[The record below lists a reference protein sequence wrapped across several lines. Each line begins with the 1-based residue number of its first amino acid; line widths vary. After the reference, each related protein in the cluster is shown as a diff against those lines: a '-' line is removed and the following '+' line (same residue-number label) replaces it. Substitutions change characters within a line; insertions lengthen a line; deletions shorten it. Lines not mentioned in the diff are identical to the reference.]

1 MEFNAV
7 VGHDHQK
14 RMLSTLV
21 ERGKLPHALLFA
33 GPRGIGKRT
42 LALELVKHLFCER
55 RTACNAC
62 RPCRNLAAGHHP
74 DFALLEGETS
84 IKIDELRE
92 IRKEVFEPPYEAPVR
107 VILIDNGEV
116 MTREAA
122 NALLKTLEEPPPS
135 NLFIIITS
143 REQEIPLTVRSRCMR
158 IRFGPLSTDTV
169 RAYYERVLKLPEARA
184 EAFAAV
190 SNGSIAAG
198 LFWMD
203 EEHSRMREQVAALLM
218 GEKRP
223 FTKAALVA
231 ERMAAK
237 GCEVEY
243 LSFLLSFFRDVW
255 WFSRTND
262 ASGLFNRDLAAIMG
276 RVDPGD
282 ARWAE
287 VAIARIHETL
297 RTLRY
302 NVNRWV
308 AWENLM
314 LRITR
319 PA

>member
-1 MEFNAV
+1 MEFDGV

-14 RMLSTLV
+14 RMLSILV

-42 LALELVKHLFCER
+42 LALGLVKHLFCEKG
-55 RTACNAC
+55 TACNVC

-74 DFALLEGETS
+74 DLALLEGETS

-135 NLFIIITS
+135 NLFIIVTS

-169 RAYYERVLKLPEARA
+169 RAYYERALKLPEERA
-184 EAFAAV
+184 EALAAV

-203 EEHSRMREQVAALLM
+203 EEHSRMRQQVAALLM

-231 ERMAAK
+231 ERMTAK
-237 GCEVEY
+237 GCEVDISHSSS
-243 LSFLLSFFRDVW
+243 L
-255 WFSRTND
+255 FSGTSGGSAAPMMPRGCSTGTWRQSWGGSPRETPD
-262 ASGLFNRDLAAIMG
+262 GRRSPSRAS
-276 RVDPGD
+276 
-282 ARWAE
+282 
-287 VAIARIHETL
+287 
-297 RTLRY
+297 
-302 NVNRWV
+302 
-308 AWENLM
+308 
-314 LRITR
+314 TR
-319 PA
+319 PSERFVTT